1 MGYGEFGGGG
11 SVKWVVKHGDGDSGS
26 GDKHGGKGKDK
37 HPADAT
43 GIFTVI
49 IEEAGQVISQ
59 NTVPLSSGVVRVV
72 WGDPSVSPEGVRSL
86 RRSTS
91 SKQASPK
98 GYRTAK
104 R

>member
-11 SVKWVVKHGDGDSGS
+11 SVKWEVKHGDGDSGN
-26 GDKHGGKGKDK
+26 GDKNGGKGKDK
-37 HPADAT
+37 HPGNAT

-49 IEEAGQVISQ
+49 VEEAGQLVYQ
-59 NTVPLSSGVVRVV
+59 GTVPIADGKVKVI
-72 WGDPSVSPEGVRSL
+72 WGDPTASPGGVRGL
-86 RRSTS
+86 QRST
-91 SKQASPK
+91 KQSSPK